1 MKFNNFKV
9 INSNTI
15 IRDLEEEN
23 KKLKNKI
30 KVLQSKV
37 KTYEADINKKYN
49 IPIVKTDEAVN
60 EIMDDMLSIENPK
73 AIK

>member
-23 KKLKNKI
+23 KKLKNKLKFFTYRI
-30 KVLQSKV
+30 KVLKS
-37 KTYEADINKKYN
+37 N
-49 IPIVKTDEAVN
+49 
-60 EIMDDMLSIENPK
+60 
-73 AIK
+73 

>member
-30 KVLQSKV
+30 KVLESKV
-37 KTYEADINKKYN
+37 KAYEEDINKRNTN
-49 IPIVKTDEAVN
+49 IEDLICFDKID
-60 EIMDDMLSIENPK
+60 
-73 AIK
+73 